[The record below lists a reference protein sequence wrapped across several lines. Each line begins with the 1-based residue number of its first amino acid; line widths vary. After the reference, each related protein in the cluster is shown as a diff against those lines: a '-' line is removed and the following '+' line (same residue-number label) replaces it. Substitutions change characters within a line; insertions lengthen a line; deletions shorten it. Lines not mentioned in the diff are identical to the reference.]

1 MSDQRSICQAA
12 LTFIHGEHTRPP
24 LWYARY
30 YEEERCRCI
39 NADMATMLDMQLDMR
54 LNARCGNDRQD
65 FLQHEIVI
73 LTDKLADTPLGLAD
87 AYRHGD
93 PTEMGQVIDVGMSN
107 GTLTQSM
114 LNDYFFLKYRL
125 EKMHDKLD
133 ALTEEISVVP
143 VVRQKKA
150 PRKNIPKVAGR
161 QWPKVFIDESL
172 PIETITYAI
181 RNSFDQLFRVAGTD
195 NYNDVSVLDG
205 HQLTMKDFVIT
216 LYFLL
221 VKYGFSPW
229 KTNVSAYRD
238 FMASAIGE
246 SHVVSVQAYSLVFK
260 TQQCYQCGL
269 HELTNE
275 IVCSKEGNDVFM
287 DIQKWNYWMN
297 NLAILESYLQG
308 MPYFEDHF

>member
-125 EKMHDKLD
+125 
-133 ALTEEISVVP
+133 
-143 VVRQKKA
+143 
-150 PRKNIPKVAGR
+150 
-161 QWPKVFIDESL
+161 
-172 PIETITYAI
+172 
-181 RNSFDQLFRVAGTD
+181 
-195 NYNDVSVLDG
+195 
-205 HQLTMKDFVIT
+205 
-216 LYFLL
+216 
-221 VKYGFSPW
+221 
-229 KTNVSAYRD
+229 
-238 FMASAIGE
+238 
-246 SHVVSVQAYSLVFK
+246 
-260 TQQCYQCGL
+260 
-269 HELTNE
+269 
-275 IVCSKEGNDVFM
+275 
-287 DIQKWNYWMN
+287 
-297 NLAILESYLQG
+297 
-308 MPYFEDHF
+308 